1 MKALKNLVVGFL
13 VSFVGSI
20 PLGYLNI
27 IGFEI
32 YQKEK
37 LKALILYLTGV
48 IIIEGIIIY
57 STLLFAKKLAENRKL
72 LRFIDI
78 FSIVF
83 MFILA
88 GVFFL
93 NHAEPDTEYKKV
105 IFEHAPILI
114 GIMFSALN
122 FIQIPFWLGWNLYLI
137 NKRYI
142 VVDSNLKYLYVF
154 GTVLGTFFGML
165 SFVLALDLFSGQN
178 GFLSPKTISLIIP
191 VIFFAMGC
199 FQLFKFFRK

>member
-20 PLGYLNI
+20 PLGYLNV

-83 MFILA
+83 MFVLA

-93 NHAEPDTEYKKV
+93 NHAEPDTGYKKV

-137 NKRYI
+137 NNRYI